1 MVGGKMNL
9 NESQNRLIIRRI
21 NEVWTGNRPC
31 PICSKSTRWDIS
43 GIHQV
48 QQYNEGNHCPGAAI
62 APLILVSCRN
72 CGNTILFNAISLGI
86 VDPSTGKVRE
96 E

>member
-1 MVGGKMNL
+1 MNL
-9 NESQNRLIIRRI
+9 NELQNRLIIRRI

-62 APLILVSCRN
+62 APLILVSCRT
-72 CGNTILFNAISLGI
+72 CSHTIFFAAIGLGV
-86 VDPSTGKVRE
+86 VDPDTGNVKEDE

>member
-1 MVGGKMNL
+1 VNL

-48 QQYNEGNHCPGAAI
+48 QQYNEGNHCPGAPI
-62 APLILVSCRN
+62 APLILISCRS
-72 CGNTILFNAISLGI
+72 CGHTILFSAIGLGV
-86 VDPSTGKVRE
+86 VDPSTGKVKE
-96 E
+96 DE

>member
-1 MVGGKMNL
+1 MNL
-9 NESQNRLIIRRI
+9 NESQNSLIIRRI

-62 APLILVSCRN
+62 TPLVQINCQN
-72 CGNTILFNAISLGI
+72 CGHVVMFNAIALGV
-86 VDPSTGKVRE
+86 VDRHTAKVKE
-96 E
+96 AKP